1 MPTQFTI
8 RLEMTDM
15 LRRFVIAACLV
26 ATTAAYADDR
36 AVAKKLYD
44 DGLRHYNVAEYAD
57 AIAAWKQAYLL
68 AKKPILLF
76 NIGQAYRL
84 AGDCKQAVTFYDS
97 YEREEPHPNNQ
108 DELDQARV
116 LCKEAITTGT
126 ADHSAATPDHP
137 MTPTPTPTTT
147 DTPTT
152 TPTTTTTVATTSTSP
167 SPSRS
172 TTTTTSTHLAAYVVG
187 GAGLALGVTGIVFAL
202 DARAQDHKNVGV
214 VDWTAENNSIQA
226 RGQRDDKLAIAF
238 GAIGVAGIAT
248 GVVLY
253 ALGRGGDEH
262 GVAMAPTR
270 GGVRVTWARSF

>member
-1 MPTQFTI
+1 
-8 RLEMTDM
+8 M

-57 AIAAWKQAYLL
+57 AIAAWKQAYLI

-97 YEREEPHPNNQ
+97 YEREEPHPQNQ

-116 LCKEAITTGT
+116 LCKEAVTTN
-126 ADHSAATPDHP
+126 DHPAPTPDHP
-137 MTPTPTPTTT
+137 TTPAHPTVPVGAPTTT
-147 DTPTT
+147 PTAAPTT
-152 TPTTTTTVATTSTSP
+152 TPTTVATTPTSP
-167 SPSRS
+167 SPSMS
-172 TTTTTSTHLAAYVVG
+172 TTTSTHLTAYVVG

-202 DARAQDHKNVGV
+202 DARAQNQKNAGV
-214 VDWTAENNSIQA
+214 IDWTAENNSIQA
-226 RGQRDDKLAIAF
+226 RGQRDDKLAIAL
-238 GAIGVAGIAT
+238 GAIGAAGIAT

-253 ALGRGGDEH
+253 VLGRGDDEH

-270 GGVRVTWARSF
+270 GGLAVTWASSF

>member
-1 MPTQFTI
+1 
-8 RLEMTDM
+8 M
-15 LRRFVIAACLV
+15 LRRFAVAACLI
-26 ATTAAYADDR
+26 ATTTAYADDR

-97 YEREEPHPNNQ
+97 YEREEPHPHNQ

-116 LCKEAITTGT
+116 LCKEAVV
-126 ADHSAATPDHP
+126 ATNDHP
-137 MTPTPTPTTT
+137 TSVPDVPTPTPTTP
-147 DTPTT
+147 TPAPTATPTPPPETSTATPTMPSTSATTT
-152 TPTTTTTVATTSTSP
+152 TPT
-167 SPSRS
+167 
-172 TTTTTSTHLAAYVVG
+172 HLTAYIVG
-187 GAGLALGVTGIVFAL
+187 GAGLALGVTGVVFAF
-202 DARAQDHKNVGV
+202 DARAQNHKNAGV
-214 VDWTAENNSIQA
+214 TDWTAENNTIQA
-226 RGQRDDKLAIAF
+226 RGERDDKLAIAF

-253 ALGRGGDEH
+253 ALGHVSDEH
-262 GVAMAPTR
+262 GVAIAPTR
-270 GGVRVTWARSF
+270 GGLSVSWARAF